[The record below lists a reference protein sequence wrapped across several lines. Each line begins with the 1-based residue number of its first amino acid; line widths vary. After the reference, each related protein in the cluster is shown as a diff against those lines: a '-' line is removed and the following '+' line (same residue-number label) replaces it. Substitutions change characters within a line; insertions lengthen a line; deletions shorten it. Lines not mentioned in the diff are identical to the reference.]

1 MHILLCLIMTSTS
14 IFSLFLLFLLLSF
27 YLPDTFPYGRCSGY
41 AELNGIRCIVS
52 YDLLRV
58 FLGRL
63 FLVDGH
69 IFRPA
74 PGSCAHQQGILRHL
88 HGIGRDTVNALP
100 AAHLPAALLYDL
112 FAVI

>member
-14 IFSLFLLFLLLSF
+14 IFSLLLLLLLLRF
-27 YLPDTFPYGRCSGY
+27 NLPYTFPYGRCSGY
-41 AELNGIRCIVS
+41 TELNGIRCIVS

-69 IFRPA
+69 ILGPA
-74 PGSCAHQQGILRHL
+74 SGSCAHQQGILRHL
-88 HGIGRDTVNALP
+88 HGVCRDAVNALP
-100 AAHLPAALLYDL
+100 AAHLTAALLYDL
-112 FAVI
+112 LTVI